1 MALQPIDR
9 DVVLRLVRT
18 RGPVI
23 PNELKRDLKQ
33 GDTVLLGAMLSEL
46 ASKGLVKISKV
57 KIGGSPF
64 YYDPQQPATLEKATG
79 HLNEKDQRTWRLL
92 KERKVLRD
100 DEQDALTRVSLR
112 NIPDYS
118 VRLEASAGD
127 EQMIF
132 WKYYLV
138 PDEEAERLIKA
149 KLGVSQSA
157 PGEAPVERPAEK
169 PVESPTPGTIRP
181 EKKIIT
187 EKPVIPPPSTRTE
200 TIPPPKP
207 EQPKPETKPEPKP
220 RKPRQ
225 KKEALPDAQTTI
237 TAMEGIEDEF
247 YDEVK
252 RFFDK
257 SGIAVKE
264 QRLVKRKSEL
274 DFIILLPTPVGQA
287 EYFCKARSK
296 KRSNDGDLASAKL
309 QGMNRHLP
317 VVYLTNGDLTRKA
330 ELMLAAELKGVVVK
344 RI

>member
-1 MALQPIDR
+1 MQPIDR

-18 RGPVI
+18 KGPVI

-46 ASKGLVKISKV
+46 ASKGLVRISKV

-64 YYDPQQPATLEKATG
+64 YYDPQQPATLEKAAD

-100 DEQDALTRVSLR
+100 DEHDALTRVSLR
-112 NIPDYS
+112 NIPDYAAQ
-118 VRLEASAGD
+118 LEVNAGS
-127 EQMIF
+127 EKLIF

-138 PDEEAERLIKA
+138 TDEEAERLIKA
-149 KLGVSQSA
+149 KLDVSQSV
-157 PGEAPVERPAEK
+157 PSAEK
-169 PVESPTPGTIRP
+169 PVGQPVESPAPRTIRQ
-181 EKKIIT
+181 EKEPAP
-187 EKPVIPPPSTRTE
+187 EKPVTPSSSSRADAA
-200 TIPPPKP
+200 PKP
-207 EQPKPETKPEPKP
+207 EQPTREGEPAAKP

-225 KKEALPDAQTTI
+225 RKEAQPESQTTI
-237 TAMEGIEDEF
+237 PATAGIEDEF

-257 SGIAVKE
+257 NGIAVKE
-264 QRLVKRKSEL
+264 QRLVKRKNEL
-274 DFIILLPTPVGQA
+274 DFVILLPTPVGQA

-309 QGMNRHLP
+309 QGMNKHLP

-330 ELMLAAELKGVVVK
+330 ELMLSSELKGVVVK